1 MARAGSTSKAVWTE
15 RRKCSLSLVAI
26 LLVSFGCA
34 SQARTGTSR
43 SVGRKTVDFAFSGI
57 DGQVISDESTT
68 GRVTV
73 ILFAATFDLDS
84 QTQAKTLEDLYR
96 THAPRLNAVLV
107 FLEAPQYVELA
118 RSFRDVLRL
127 SYPVALGDHED
138 IRAGGS
144 FPPVYAVPT
153 WVVLDR
159 GSRMHAMH
167 EGALDSADLRKLAE
181 AAQ

>member
-1 MARAGSTSKAVWTE
+1 MHRV
-15 RRKCSLSLVAI
+15 LVLT
-26 LLVSFGCA
+26 LLGLLWFGCSSLQEA
-34 SQARTGTSR
+34 SPSR
-43 SVGRKTVDFAFSGI
+43 PRSSKTADFAFPGI
-57 DGQVISDESTT
+57 DGQVVSDEATR

-73 ILFAATFDLDS
+73 LLFATTFDLDS

-127 SYPVALGDHED
+127 SYPVALGDQDEL
-138 IRAGGS
+138 RQGGR
-144 FPPVYAVPT
+144 FPAVIAVPT

-159 GSRMHAMH
+159 SSRVQAVR
-167 EGALDSADLRKLAE
+167 EGAISIEGLRELAE
-181 AAQ
+181 AAE

>member
-1 MARAGSTSKAVWTE
+1 
-15 RRKCSLSLVAI
+15 
-26 LLVSFGCA
+26 LLASFGCA
-34 SQARTGTSR
+34 PQVRSGTSR
-43 SVGRKTVDFAFSGI
+43 SAGRKTVDFAFSGI
-57 DGQVISDESTT
+57 DGQVVSDESTR

-73 ILFAATFDLDS
+73 ILFAATYDLDS

-96 THAPRLNAVLV
+96 MHAPRLNAVLV

-127 SYPVALGDHED
+127 SYPVALGDQED
-138 IRAGGS
+138 IRAGGR

-153 WVVLDR
+153 WVILDR
-159 GSRMHAMH
+159 SSVVQAVH

-181 AAQ
+181 AAE

>member
-1 MARAGSTSKAVWTE
+1 MLPNGSQGARIGRPVSVLAV
-15 RRKCSLSLVAI
+15 SAAL
-26 LLVSFGCA
+26 FGGLACA
-34 SQARTGTSR
+34 SSQHGGSSR
-43 SVGRKTVDFAFSGI
+43 PAGRQPTDFAFSGI
-57 DGQVISDESTT
+57 DGQVVSDESTA

-73 ILFAATFDLDS
+73 VLFAATFDLDS

-127 SYPVALGDHED
+127 SYPVALGDQD
-138 IRAGGS
+138 DLRAGGR
-144 FPPVYAVPT
+144 FPSIFAVPT

-159 GSRMHAMH
+159 GSRVQAVR
-167 EGALDSADLRKLAE
+167 EGALSSEGLSKLVE
-181 AAQ
+181 AAE